1 MPLRTGR
8 SSQRRRDTS
17 LISMEEDLVLKDPAL
32 KNLVFRGPGLERTWS
47 SEDQF
52 FRGPEDLVFRGA
64 GLQRSWSSEE
74 LVFRGPGL
82 QRSWSSE
89 DLVLKV
95 LVLKELV
102 LKVHVPSKV
111 LLSSAQLRVTAK
123 EKDKLG

>member
-1 MPLRTGR
+1 M
-8 SSQRRRDTS
+8 
-17 LISMEEDLVLKDPAL
+17 VLK
-32 KNLVFRGPGLERTWS
+32 N
-47 SEDQF
+47 
-52 FRGPEDLVFRGA
+52 
-64 GLQRSWSSEE
+64 

-102 LKVHVPSKV
+102 LKLHVPSKV

-123 EKDKLG
+123 EKKKLGGLRKQLWCFSIKERKRGQGSGARGWGPEARCWGPEARDQRPEARGQGPEARGQGSGA